1 MEEEK
6 VVDINEQKK
15 KETERIMEEASVNR
29 DDYWDKNNPFVKL
42 VLLILGIIIIAGV
55 VYYVMGYYG

>member
-1 MEEEK
+1 
-6 VVDINEQKK
+6 
-15 KETERIMEEASVNR
+15 MEEASVNR